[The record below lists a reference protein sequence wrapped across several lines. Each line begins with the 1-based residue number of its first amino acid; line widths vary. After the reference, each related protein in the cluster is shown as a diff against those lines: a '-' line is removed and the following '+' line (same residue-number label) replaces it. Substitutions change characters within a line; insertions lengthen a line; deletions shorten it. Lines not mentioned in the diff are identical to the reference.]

1 MKMASIEKMKNA
13 LIDHEIDYIR
23 SIILE
28 GKFLP
33 LIEYVVTNRFSNWK
47 DITEEEIKEL
57 YEYQQGKV

>member
-23 SIILE
+23 SIVLE

-33 LIEYVVTNRFSNWK
+33 LIEYVVTNSFSNWK

-57 YEYQQGKV
+57 YEYQQGAE